1 MEREADFLEFAHW
14 HTVSGDIDPVY
25 PVLAR
30 IGPKLTDTDD
40 ELLSLI
46 LLYVAYYDLGSALW
60 TWDDGWRPG
69 KPLTDTQLR
78 RPTGTERRGHRT
90 LARFSDHIAALGM
103 VHKRYGSW
111 EYALWPADVISPKSR
126 WNVVQERLRNI
137 RGNGRWAAYKTGEML
152 QTVAGWEM
160 TPTDAGHDWS
170 TGPRQGLIDLFPELV
185 GHDGHDPQTVRI
197 LDGYTRQLVE
207 ATGHPVEQVET
218 HLCDWHSTL
227 QGHYYLGHDIDLML
241 AHLGHSPK
249 HIQELVLGARADS
262 FDAMWLG
269 EVNGWMG
276 VRKELNRLYKDKG
289 TLAWWS

>member
-14 HTVSGDIDPVY
+14 HTASGDIDPVY

-60 TWDDGWRPG
+60 TWEDGWRPG

-90 LARFSDHIAALGM
+90 LARFSEHISALGM
-103 VHKRYGSW
+103 IHKRYGSW
-111 EYALWPADVISPKSR
+111 EKALWPAEEASPQRR
-126 WNVVQERLRNI
+126 WLTVEERLRSV

-152 QTVAGWEM
+152 KTVAGWDLQ
-160 TPTDAGHDWS
+160 PTDAGHDWS
-170 TGPRQGLIDLFPELV
+170 TGPRQGLTDLFPELA

-197 LDGYTRQLVE
+197 LDGYTQQLVE

-227 QGHYYLGHDIDLML
+227 RGHYYVGHDIDLML

-249 HIQELVLGARADS
+249 HVQELVLAARADS

-269 EVNGWMG
+269 EVNGWPG
-276 VRKELNRLYKDKG
+276 IRKELNRLHKDEG
-289 TLAWWS
+289 TLAWW